1 MCRLYLFRLKVEDKI
16 KNYAIISKSPN
27 ALLDS
32 EQEDT
37 ISGNYSSIGMPNNF
51 IIYKSVYDIDDFY
64 FNFEDMTKSFT
75 DDDTFR
81 VFLTNSMYFL
91 AINEHEF
98 CLGPV
103 TNGILNEQEYPN
115 VIFLKDQE
123 PEPETPV
130 QTRAPRL
137 NQQGTY
143 RRGSRVSI
151 LSNNSSVDPIAE

>member
-1 MCRLYLFRLKVEDKI
+1 MCRLYLFRLKVDNKI

-32 EQEDT
+32 EREDT
-37 ISGNYSSIGMPNNF
+37 ISGDYSSISMPKAF
-51 IIYKSVYDIDDFY
+51 IIYKSMFDIDELY
-64 FNFEDMTKSFT
+64 LNFDEITSSFT
-75 DDDTFR
+75 DGDHFR

-115 VIFLKDQE
+115 VMFIKDKD
-123 PEPETPV
+123 PEPEV
-130 QTRAPRL
+130 EKRAPKL

-143 RRGSRVSI
+143 RRASRVSI
-151 LSNNSSVDPIAE
+151 LSENSGVEAVVQ

>member
-1 MCRLYLFRLKVEDKI
+1 MCRLYLFRLKVDNKI

-27 ALLDS
+27 PLLES
-32 EQEDT
+32 EREDT
-37 ISGNYSSIGMPNNF
+37 ISGDYSSIGIPNNF
-51 IIYKSVYDIDDFY
+51 IVYKSVYNINDLY
-64 FNFEDMTKSFT
+64 FNFDEMTKSFT
-75 DDDTFR
+75 DDDNFR

-91 AINEHEF
+91 SINEHEF

-103 TNGILNEQEYPN
+103 HNGILNEQEYPN

-123 PEPETPV
+123 PEPEVEKRTPK
-130 QTRAPRL
+130 L

-151 LSNNSSVDPIAE
+151 LSNNSSVEPIAE